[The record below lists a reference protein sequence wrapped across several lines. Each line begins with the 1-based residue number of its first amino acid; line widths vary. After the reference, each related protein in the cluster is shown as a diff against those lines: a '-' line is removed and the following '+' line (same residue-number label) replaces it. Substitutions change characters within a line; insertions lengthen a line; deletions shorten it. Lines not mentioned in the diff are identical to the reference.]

1 MNEYEIVKLENG
13 IDYLLLTEEIIDGVN
28 YLYLVNTNDENDFV
42 IRKEVND
49 EYVGLTEEE
58 FDKLINN
65 LIDKVMNE

>member
-13 IDYLLLTEEIIDGVN
+13 IDYLLLTKEIIDGVN

-58 FDKLINN
+58 FDKVINN